1 MLKTQR
7 FAIERIYV
15 PAKRRETLN
24 SKIVREIAESMLEVG
39 QQTSVF
45 AGAQRI
51 SLARSPWILL
61 TLRGETHQ
69 GQWWTR

>member
-15 PAKRRETLN
+15 AAKHRETLN
-24 SKIVREIAESMLEVG
+24 SKTVREIAESMLEVG

-69 GQWWTR
+69 AQWWMR